1 MKGILVII
9 TVFISISAFGQS
21 CIGRWL
27 TFDDDTKEKKSIVK
41 LYRDNGKMYGKVEKV
56 FPGKGIDDNPKCDK
70 CTGNNKNKPIEGLQI
85 VRGLKWNNSEWTG
98 GTILDPENGKV
109 YDVKMWLDS
118 DNSDM
123 LIVRGYIGLFYR
135 TQYWIRID

>member
-1 MKGILVII
+1 MKGIVLII

-21 CIGRWL
+21 SIGRWL

-41 LYRDNGKMYGKVEKV
+41 LYRENGKMYGKVEKV
-56 FPGKGIDDNPKCDK
+56 IPGKGVEENPKCDK

-123 LIVRGYIGLFYR
+123 LIVRGYIGVFYR